1 VIVLRQGE
9 EKFKNRKTS
18 PEILALKTM
27 KKGISHL
34 EMEEICDANEFSVP
48 SQKKSYSKNRF
59 IKGFSQKK
67 IRFSTTV
74 TEIEN

>member
-59 IKGFSQKK
+59 IKRIQPK
-67 IRFSTTV
+67 
-74 TEIEN
+74 ENSFFNNSNRN